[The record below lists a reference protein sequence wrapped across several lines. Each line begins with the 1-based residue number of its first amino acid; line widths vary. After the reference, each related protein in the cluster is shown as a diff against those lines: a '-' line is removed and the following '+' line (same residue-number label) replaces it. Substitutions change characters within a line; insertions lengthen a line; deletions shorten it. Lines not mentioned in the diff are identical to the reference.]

1 MPKAPHDVF
10 ARRIVEQLLRLRAG
24 NALPLVE
31 TAPGRAIWR
40 WGFRAAGQP
49 VSVDLDMTV
58 LCLRVYHARDEVAM
72 SPVDVATMEVLTGK
86 RPVPAGVAKAT
97 EAECVAEL
105 RKIVADWRAGNPR
118 IYMQPPATA
127 GHPDNWNG
135 A

>member
-1 MPKAPHDVF
+1 MPKEPHDAF
-10 ARRIVEQLLRLRAG
+10 ARRILEQLVRLRAA
-24 NALPLVE
+24 NTLPLAE
-31 TAPGRAIWR
+31 TAPGRGVWR

-49 VSVDLDMTV
+49 VSVDLDTTV

-72 SPVDVATMEVLTGK
+72 GPVDVATMDVLMGK
-86 RPVPAGVAKAT
+86 RPAPAGVAKAT

-105 RKIVADWRAGNPR
+105 RRIVADWRLGNPR

-127 GHPDNWNG
+127 GHPDNWTG

>member
-10 ARRIVEQLLRLRAG
+10 ARRILEQLVRLRAAG
-24 NALPLVE
+24 ALPLVE
-31 TAPGRAIWR
+31 TAPGRGVWR

-49 VSVDLDMTV
+49 VSVDLDATV

-72 SPVDVATMEVLTGK
+72 SPVDVATMDVLLGK
-86 RPVPAGVAKAT
+86 APVPADVTKAT

-105 RKIVADWRAGNPR
+105 RKVVADWREGNPR
-118 IYMQPPATA
+118 IYMQPPATV
-127 GHPDNWNG
+127 GHPDNWND